1 MIFSFQYVSFHRF
14 CIVFLLILIF
24 FMRIL
29 DLNSIFIIV
38 GWNSMLLRKTERE
51 MDYESTINRVYG
63 VRSAQNYDN
72 DNDNHNSY
80 NNHSYNK
87 NKTNFDDDTCQN
99 DNNMN
104 NSNYKRGRSKVRKVY
119 LYSSQALNFK
129 VLAMNEMR
137 ERLGKVKGAVRTS
150 VYTFSLPISSSLYLY
165 DDYILINILVI

>member
-1 MIFSFQYVSFHRF
+1 MSHFIGV
-14 CIVFLLILIF
+14 VFLFILIF
-24 FMRIL
+24 FMRTL

-51 MDYESTINRVYG
+51 MDYENTINRVYG
-63 VRSAQNYDN
+63 IRSAQNYDN
-72 DNDNHNSY
+72 DNDNYNDNSH
-80 NNHSYNK
+80 NNHNYNT

-99 DNNMN
+99 DNNMD
-104 NSNYKRGRSKVRKVY
+104 NSNHKRGRSKNKKVY

-150 VYTFSLPISSSLYLY
+150 VYIFSLSFCSSLYHY
-165 DDYILINILVI
+165 NDNDLINIVVF